1 MVIGDITIRYNR
13 TLYADFS
20 VPYTESGVAMIVPVK
35 EAATRNSLI
44 FLRPLTVDLWFA
56 CFAFFVYTGIVIL
69 ILEPKIRKSLGG
81 SISGHLGTVVY
92 LSFFAYRKY
101 ISSLKKLYEC
111 T

>member
-1 MVIGDITIRYNR
+1 VIIGDITIRYNR

-35 EAATRNSLI
+35 EAASRNSLI

-69 ILEPKIRKSLGG
+69 ILEPKIRRSLGS
-81 SISGHLGTVVY
+81 SISGHLGTIVH
-92 LSFFAYRKY
+92 LSLFAYRKY
-101 ISSLKKLYEC
+101 IYLMKN
-111 T
+111 